1 MDGGEAAR
9 LMDTPSLSY
18 VLAHPTALGL
28 SLRHPAALLL
38 LVAIAVFV
46 LRPHA
51 GSRLAGTLR
60 SAAYAAL
67 VLALAGLA
75 LTTRM
80 PSDRLTVVAA
90 VDVSPSIDAT
100 GRAWA
105 RRYLAQLQARLVP
118 GDELAVVAFADGV
131 ELLRAPGPPA
141 PLPDALPAPPVPAT
155 DLGAAL
161 DAAMALLPADGARR
175 VVLLTDGNQTR
186 GDGARRIP
194 WLRAAG
200 VRVDAAVPPHEA
212 VSDVRVERVIAP
224 AMAGVDSPV
233 PVRVVAHNDGP
244 LRPAVLNVYLDGE
257 IADSSAVELPP
268 GRSAMT
274 LASRLVD
281 EGSHRLRAEL
291 RAQGDAQPANDSRDV
306 GITLRDP
313 TRALVLTTRPRSV
326 VATALARKEVRADV
340 RPPGALKT
348 VEALRDYHLV
358 VLEDLTAADLPPPT
372 LDVLERW
379 VRDHGG
385 GLLVAGGGA
394 LYGDPA
400 LARTALKRL
409 LPVTLEPNRP
419 KPGLREPLALFL
431 VIDRSNSM
439 GYNSRVGTLRDGEK
453 LRYAKEAALAVV
465 RQLKDQD
472 LVGVI
477 VFDSKPHEIA
487 PLRPLAQNRAAL
499 EDLLPRLVEN
509 GGTDFYDAL
518 ASAREQLAQARVRQR
533 HIILLTDGDTNRA
546 APEEYRALTKQI
558 AADHIGVTTIRIGDN
573 TVNLELLQGISS
585 GTGGE
590 FHYVENARQLPDL
603 MLREATKAL
612 APEAN
617 GAETFHP
624 RVSDAT
630 QPLQGLDEPKL
641 PPLSG
646 YAYARPRPGAEVL
659 LHVPRLDRRDPL
671 LAVWQYGLGRVAAFT
686 ASPRDDAEAWVAWP
700 AFTKFWSQLGHWT
713 ARQHADDEVAIDARR
728 SGGVTELDVRAF
740 GPSADAA
747 TLTARLALGE
757 TAAREVPLVP
767 SEPRRFT
774 ARLLD
779 LAPGRYPL
787 TLIKRTAS
795 GAVSQRTQMVT
806 VPAADDTA
814 DAEFRRSEPD
824 LALLERLTASTG
836 GSLNA
841 PADRL
846 LAREPGTRA
855 AIYPLA
861 PWLVPLSMLLF
872 LADTALR
879 LRRR

>member
-1 MDGGEAAR
+1 
-9 LMDTPSLSY
+9 MDTPSLGY
-18 VLAHPTALGL
+18 VLTHPLSLGLTLRHPTAL
-28 SLRHPAALLL
+28 LLL
-38 LVAIAVFV
+38 IAVALFV
-46 LRPHA
+46 VRPHA
-51 GSRLAGTLR
+51 AGRLATALR
-60 SAAYAAL
+60 SGAYAAL

-90 VDVSPSIDAT
+90 VDVSPSIDAA

-105 RRYLAQLQARLVP
+105 RRYLAQLQSRLVP
-118 GDELAVVAFADGV
+118 GDELAVLAFGNGV
-131 ELLRAPGPPA
+131 ELLRAPGA
-141 PLPDALPAPPVPAT
+141 PGALPDALPDLPGAAT

-175 VVLLTDGNQTR
+175 VVLLTDGNETR
-186 GDGARRIP
+186 GDSDRRLP

-212 VSDVRVERVIAP
+212 VSDVRVERVVAP
-224 AMAGVDSPV
+224 EMAGVDNAV

-244 LRPAVLNVYLDGE
+244 VRPAVLNVYLDGQ
-257 IADSSAVELPP
+257 IADSSAVDLPP

-274 LASRLVD
+274 LASRLVS

-291 RAQGDAQPANDSRDV
+291 RADGDGQPANNAREV

-313 TRALVLTTRPRSV
+313 TRALVLTTRPHSV
-326 VATALARKEVRADV
+326 VGTALARKSVRADV
-340 RPPGALKT
+340 RSPAGLRSI
-348 VEALRDYHLV
+348 ESLRDYHLV
-358 VLEDLTAADLPPPT
+358 VLEDLTAADLPPGT

-379 VRDHGG
+379 VREYGG
-385 GLLVAGGGA
+385 GLLVTGGGSTF
-394 LYGDPA
+394 GDPA
-400 LARTALKRL
+400 FARSPLKRL
-409 LPVTLEPNRP
+409 LPVTLEPSRP
-419 KPGLREPLALFL
+419 KPGVREPLALFL

-439 GYNSRVGTLRDGEK
+439 GYNSRTPTVRDGEK

-499 EDLLPRLVEN
+499 ENLLPRLVEN

-518 ASAREQLAQARVRQR
+518 ASAHAQLQQARVRQR
-533 HIILLTDGDTNRA
+533 HIILLTDGDTNRS
-546 APEEYRALTKQI
+546 APDEYRALTREI
-558 AADHIGVTTIRIGDN
+558 ANDHIGVTTIRIGDN
-573 TVNLELLQGISS
+573 TVNLELLQEISR

-603 MLREATKAL
+603 MLREATRAL
-612 APEAN
+612 APEAA
-617 GAETFHP
+617 GSETFYP
-624 RVSDAT
+624 RISDAG
-630 QPLQGLDEPKL
+630 QLLQGVDEPQL

-646 YAYARPRPGAEVL
+646 YAYAKPRPGSEVL
-659 LHVPRLDRRDPL
+659 LQVPRMERQDPL

-686 ASPRDDAEAWVAWP
+686 ASPRDDAESWVGWP

-713 ARQHADDEVAIDARR
+713 ARQHADDEVAIDAHR
-728 SGGVTELDVRAF
+728 SGGVTEIDVRAF

-747 TLTARLALGE
+747 TLTARLQLNE
-757 TAAREVPLVP
+757 TAVREVPLTP

-779 LAPGRYPL
+779 LAPGEYPL

-795 GAVSQRTQMVT
+795 GSVSQRTQT
-806 VPAADDTA
+806 ITIPAGDDTA

-824 LALLERLTASTG
+824 LALLGRLTAGTG
-836 GSLNA
+836 GTVNA
-841 PADRL
+841 DAGAL
-846 LAREPGTRA
+846 LEREPGTRA
-855 AIYPLA
+855 ATYPLA
-861 PWLVPLSMLLF
+861 PWLVPLAMGLF
-872 LADTALR
+872 LADTAVR

>member
-1 MDGGEAAR
+1 MDA
-9 LMDTPSLSY
+9 PSLTY
-18 VLAHPTALGL
+18 VLTHPAALGL

-38 LVAIAVFV
+38 IVAVALFV
-46 LRPHA
+46 WRPHA
-51 GSRLAGTLR
+51 VGRLATALR
-60 SAAYAAL
+60 SGAYTSL

-80 PSDRLTVVAA
+80 PSDHLTVVAA
-90 VDVSPSIDAT
+90 VDTSPSIDAA

-105 RRYLAQLQARLVP
+105 RRYLAQLQRHLVP
-118 GDELAVVAFADGV
+118 GDELAVLAFGDSV
-131 ELLRAPGPPA
+131 ELLRAPGAPA
-141 PLPDALPAPPVPAT
+141 PLPDELPALATPAT
-155 DLGAAL
+155 DVGAAL

-175 VVLLTDGNQTR
+175 VLLVTDGNQTR
-186 GDGARRIP
+186 GDSERRIP

-212 VSDVRVERVIAP
+212 VSDVRVERVVAP
-224 AMAGVDSPV
+224 AMAGVDGPV

-274 LASRLVD
+274 LASRLTN

-291 RAQGDAQPANDSRDV
+291 RAEGDTQPANNARDV

-313 TRALVLTTRPRSV
+313 TRALVLTTRQHSV
-326 VATALARKEVRADV
+326 IAAALARKDVRADV
-340 RPPGALKT
+340 RPPAT
-348 VEALRDYHLV
+348 VRSIEALRDYHLV
-358 VLEDLTAADLPPPT
+358 VLEDVNAADLAPQT

-379 VRDHGG
+379 VRDNGG

-394 LYGDPA
+394 MFGDPA
-400 LARTALKRL
+400 FARTPLKRL

-419 KPGLREPLALFL
+419 KPGVREPLALFL

-439 GYNSRVGTLRDGEK
+439 GYNSRIPTLRDGEK
-453 LRYAKEAALAVV
+453 LRYAKDAALAVV

-487 PLRPLAQNRAAL
+487 PLRPLSQNRATL

-509 GGTDFYDAL
+509 GGTDFLDAL
-518 ASAREQLAQARVRQR
+518 ASAHAQLAEARVHQR

-546 APEEYRALTKQI
+546 APEEYRALTSEI

-573 TVNLELLQGISS
+573 TVNLELLQEISRH
-585 GTGGE
+585 TGGE
-590 FHYVENARQLPDL
+590 FHYVENARALPDL
-603 MLREATKAL
+603 MLREATRAL
-612 APEAN
+612 APEAT
-617 GAETFHP
+617 GSESFYPHIT
-624 RVSDAT
+624 DAS
-630 QPLQGLDEPKL
+630 PLLQGLDEPQL

-646 YAYARPRPGAEVL
+646 YAYATARPGAEVL
-659 LHVPRLDRRDPL
+659 LHVPRLERRDPL

-686 ASPRDDAEAWVAWP
+686 ASPRDDAESWVGWP

-713 ARQHADDEVAIDARR
+713 AREHGDDEVAIDAHREA
-728 SGGVTELDVRAF
+728 GVTELDVRAF

-747 TLTARLALGE
+747 TLSARLQLSD
-757 TAAREVPLVP
+757 TAVREVPLIP

-787 TLIKRTAS
+787 TVIKRTAS
-795 GAVSQRTQMVT
+795 GAVSQRTQLVT
-806 VPAADDTA
+806 VPASDDTA

-824 LALLERLTASTG
+824 LALLGRLTSATG
-836 GSLNA
+836 GELNA
-841 PADRL
+841 PADTL
-846 LAREPGTRA
+846 LERQPGTRA
-855 AIYPLA
+855 ATYPLA
-861 PWLVPLSMLLF
+861 PWLVPLAMLLF

>member
-1 MDGGEAAR
+1 MDA
-9 LMDTPSLSY
+9 PSPTYLLS
-18 VLAHPTALGL
+18 HPAALGL
-28 SLRHPAALLL
+28 SLRDPTALLL
-38 LVAIAVFV
+38 LAAVALFV
-46 LRPHA
+46 WRPHPA
-51 GSRLAGTLR
+51 GRLASGLR
-60 SAAYAAL
+60 GGAYVAL

-80 PSDRLTVVAA
+80 PSDHLTVIAA
-90 VDVSPSIDAT
+90 VDTSPSIDPA

-105 RRYLAQLQARLVP
+105 RRYLSDLQRHLAP
-118 GDELAVVAFADGV
+118 GDELGVLAFGDGV
-131 ELLRAPGPPA
+131 ELLRAPGAPA
-141 PLPDALPAPPVPAT
+141 PIPAELPALATPAT
-155 DLGAAL
+155 DVGAAL

-175 VVLLTDGNQTR
+175 VLLLTDGNQTR
-186 GDGARRIP
+186 GDSERRIP

-212 VSDVRVERVIAP
+212 VSDVRVERVVAP
-224 AMAGVDSPV
+224 EMAGVDSPV
-233 PVRVVAHNDGP
+233 PVRVVARNDGP
-244 LRPAVLNVYLDGE
+244 LRPAVLNVYLDGQ

-274 LASRLVD
+274 IASRLVS

-291 RAQGDAQPANDSRDV
+291 RAEGDVRPANNARDV
-306 GITLRDP
+306 AITLRDP

-326 VATALARKEVRADV
+326 IAAALARKEVRADV
-340 RPPGALKT
+340 RAPTAVRSL
-348 VEALRDYHLV
+348 EALRDYHLV
-358 VLEDLTAADLPPPT
+358 VLEDLRAADLPPST

-394 LYGDPA
+394 TFGDPA
-400 LARTALKRL
+400 LARTPLRRL

-419 KPGLREPLALFL
+419 KPGVREPLALFL

-439 GYNSRVGTLRDGEK
+439 GYNSRIGTLRDGEK

-487 PLRPLAQNRAAL
+487 PLRPLAQNRAVL

-509 GGTDFYDAL
+509 GGTDFLDAL
-518 ASAREQLAQARVRQR
+518 AAAHAQLARARVRQR

-546 APEEYRALTKQI
+546 APEEYRALTDEI
-558 AADHIGVTTIRIGDN
+558 AADHVDVSTIRIGDN
-573 TVNLELLQGISS
+573 TVNLELLQGISRR
-585 GTGGE
+585 TGGE
-590 FHYVENARQLPDL
+590 FHYVENARALPDL
-603 MLREATKAL
+603 MLREATRAL
-612 APEAN
+612 APAASGTESYY
-617 GAETFHP
+617 P
-624 RVSDAT
+624 RVSDAA
-630 QPLQGLDEPKL
+630 QLLQGLDEPPL

-646 YAYARPRPGAEVL
+646 YAYATARPGAEVL
-659 LHVPRLDRRDPL
+659 LQVPRPERRDPL

-713 ARQHADDEVAIDARR
+713 ARQHGDDEVAIDAHRQA
-728 SGGVTELDVRAF
+728 GVTALDVRAF

-747 TLTARLALGE
+747 TLTARLQLSD
-757 TAAREVPLVP
+757 TAVREVPLTP
-767 SEPRRFT
+767 SGPRRFT
-774 ARLLD
+774 AHLLD
-779 LAPGRYPL
+779 LAPGRYPV
-787 TLIKRTAS
+787 TLIKRTAD
-795 GAVSQRTQMVT
+795 GAVSQRTQLVT
-806 VPAADDTA
+806 VPATDDAA
-814 DAEFRRSEPD
+814 DAELRRSEPD
-824 LALLERLTASTG
+824 LALLGRLTSATG
-836 GSLNA
+836 GVLNA
-841 PADRL
+841 PADAL
-846 LAREPGTRA
+846 LERQPGSRPAR
-855 AIYPLA
+855 YPLA
-861 PWLVPLSMLLF
+861 PWLVPLAMLLF

>member
-1 MDGGEAAR
+1 
-9 LMDTPSLSY
+9 MDTPALHY
-18 VLAHPTALGL
+18 VLTHPGALGL

-51 GSRLAGTLR
+51 AGRVAAALR

-75 LTTRM
+75 LTTHM
-80 PSDRLTVVAA
+80 PSDHLTVVAA
-90 VDVSPSIDAT
+90 VDVSPSIDAA

-105 RRYLAQLQARLVP
+105 QRYLRHLQSQLVP
-118 GDELAVVAFADGV
+118 GDELAVLAFGDGV
-131 ELLRAPGPPA
+131 ELLRAPGVTD
-141 PLPDALPAPPVPAT
+141 PLPATLPALPGPAT

-175 VVLLTDGNQTR
+175 IVLLTDGNQTR
-186 GDGARRIP
+186 GDGERRLP

-212 VSDVRVERVIAP
+212 VSDVRVERVVAP
-224 AMAGVDSPV
+224 EMTGVDSPV

-244 LRPAVLNVYLDGE
+244 LRPAVLNIYLDDQ
-257 IADSSAVELPP
+257 IADSTAVELPP

-274 LASRLVD
+274 LASRLLH

-291 RAQGDAQPANDSRDV
+291 RAEGDAQPANDARDV

-326 VATALARKEVRADV
+326 IATALARKEVRADV
-340 RPPGALKT
+340 RAPAAIRN

-358 VLEDLTAADLPPPT
+358 VLEDLTAADLPAPT

-379 VRDHGG
+379 VRDNGG
-385 GLLVAGGGA
+385 GLLAAGGA
-394 LYGDPA
+394 AMYGDPA
-400 LARTALKRL
+400 FARTPLKRL

-419 KPGLREPLALFL
+419 KPGMREPLALFL

-439 GYNSRVGTLRDGEK
+439 GYNSRTPTVRDGEK
-453 LRYAKEAALAVV
+453 LRYAKEAALAVI

-487 PLRPLAQNRAAL
+487 PLRPLAQNRATL

-518 ASAREQLAQARVRQR
+518 ASAHAQLAQARVRQR

-546 APEEYRALTKQI
+546 APEEYRTLTSEI

-573 TVNLELLQGISS
+573 TVNLELLQDISR

-603 MLREATKAL
+603 MLREATRAL
-612 APEAN
+612 APAAA
-617 GAETFHP
+617 GGETLYP
-624 RVSDAT
+624 RISDDN
-630 QPLQGLDEPKL
+630 QLLQGLDEPQL
-641 PPLSG
+641 PALSG
-646 YAYARPRPGAEVL
+646 YAYAKPRPDAEVL
-659 LHVPRLDRRDPL
+659 LHVPRLERRDPL

-686 ASPRDDAEAWVAWP
+686 ASPRDDAEAWIGWP
-700 AFTKFWSQLGHWT
+700 AFSKFWSQLGHWT
-713 ARQHADDEVAIDARR
+713 AREHADDEVAIDARR
-728 SGGVTELDVRAF
+728 SGGITELDVRAF

-747 TLTARLALGE
+747 ALTARLQLGE
-757 TAAREVPLVP
+757 TAFREVPLMP
-767 SEPRRFT
+767 TEPRRFS

-779 LAPGRYPL
+779 LAPGQYPL

-795 GAVSQRTQMVT
+795 GAVSQRTQLVT

-814 DAEFRRSEPD
+814 DAEFFRTEPD
-824 LALLERLTASTG
+824 LALLSRITTATG
-836 GSLNA
+836 GALN
-841 PADRL
+841 PPPETL
-846 LAREPGTRA
+846 LARQPGTRA
-855 AIYPLA
+855 ASYPLA
-861 PWLVPLSMLLF
+861 PWLVPLAMLLF